1 MRHSSVWASCND
13 EAFGT
18 SLPSRGLRDALEV
31 MAPSFSDVGSA
42 SGGRNSCAKI
52 ELHSCAKAGLHRAL

>member
-1 MRHSSVWASCND
+1 MRYSSVSVSCND

-42 SGGRNSCAKI
+42 PGGRNSCAKS
-52 ELHSCAKAGLHRAL
+52 EVHSCAEAGL